1 MIVDMRTVSMGG
13 DDKGVFSFQKSLG
26 KFIANLVSFFGCHFS
41 RPERLPYLIG
51 NHIAFLP
58 APGGL
63 FIKSLCQHKFFVYC
77 QGTAL
82 IAADKFTLLGFV
94 WVLDIAGVVIQTGGN
109 GLPLILRM
117 AINRVAASSI
127 TSLKRKC
134 RHIGGIKII
143 WIFFRNRQHPP
154 DTLPYIGRIPTRC
167 RFHLRRGIASMILG

>member
-77 QGTAL
+77 
-82 IAADKFTLLGFV
+82 
-94 WVLDIAGVVIQTGGN
+94 
-109 GLPLILRM
+109 
-117 AINRVAASSI
+117 
-127 TSLKRKC
+127 
-134 RHIGGIKII
+134 
-143 WIFFRNRQHPP
+143 
-154 DTLPYIGRIPTRC
+154 
-167 RFHLRRGIASMILG
+167 

>member
-1 MIVDMRTVSMGG
+1 MRTVSMGG

-82 IAADKFTLLGFV
+82 IAADKFAPFSLVG
-94 WVLDIAGVVIQTGGN
+94 
-109 GLPLILRM
+109 ILRIISAVFQAGGDRFSFVLM
-117 AINRVAASSI
+117 QCNQTSS
-127 TSLKRKC
+127 SQSKS
-134 RHIGGIKII
+134 
-143 WIFFRNRQHPP
+143 PP
-154 DTLPYIGRIPTRC
+154 K
-167 RFHLRRGIASMILG
+167 

>member
-109 GLPLILRM
+109 GLPLIFAHGNQPCCSQFHHL
-117 AINRVAASSI
+117 
-127 TSLKRKC
+127 LQKKKC
-134 RHIGGIKII
+134 RTTAALLLEKFFIIGSSGEVHG
-143 WIFFRNRQHPP
+143 F
-154 DTLPYIGRIPTRC
+154 
-167 RFHLRRGIASMILG
+167 

>member
-94 WVLDIAGVVIQTGGN
+94 WVLDIAGMVIQTGGN
-109 GLPLILRM
+109 GLPLIFAHGNQPCCSQFHHLLQK
-117 AINRVAASSI
+117 NAAQRRHSY
-127 TSLKRKC
+127 LKS
-134 RHIGGIKII
+134 
-143 WIFFRNRQHPP
+143 F
-154 DTLPYIGRIPTRC
+154 
-167 RFHLRRGIASMILG
+167 S